1 MLWRETSRRFYVTSC
16 LTFGLWF
23 ERFVIEIY
31 KRMENE
37 VHQDQVVTLGMVHKL
52 ADRLE
57 RDFLEG
63 FVDQVIFILAAL
75 WGNEA
80 F

>member
-1 MLWRETSRRFYVTSC
+1 
-16 LTFGLWF
+16 
-23 ERFVIEIY
+23 
-31 KRMENE
+31 MENE